1 MKKAM
6 FSIVASVMLAFV
18 GILSAAC
25 CGDNDPTRVDSFV
38 VNGLTTSYV
47 NTDTVNLEGLSI
59 DVTYDNQQTEKLTN
73 YEIDV
78 DIDDVKEDT
87 QFILKTNGLSAQI
100 PGDLDVRSYTIT
112 AYIVAFDQTLS
123 LGTVTVSLAE
133 ATSIISADISG
144 MPTSFVH
151 TDTVDL
157 ENEDISLRVTYNNHE
172 SATLTEFEVDTEIS
186 DVQAGTQFVIYTDGL
201 SQETAGDLTERS
213 YNITVRVV
221 GFDGNI
227 FLMTINV
234 THAPRTSVE
243 SVVLNNLKTS
253 YYTVNDLNFEDLSLT
268 VTYDNGDEETL
279 TEYEIDPAEVSEGTQ
294 FVLATSGL
302 SSQTNGELQKG
313 NYDITAQVV
322 GFDGTFEVG
331 TVEVKVATPSDI
343 TTYSATNLPSS
354 YLNTTTTNIAEDLLA
369 QNIALQVTYGDGQ
382 DTTLTNYEVDIDAE
396 DAQEDTQFIIL
407 TNGLTTQTSG
417 NLEIKS
423 YRIDAQVVGV
433 TGILENIGSIEVTLA
448 PRTSI
453 TNVSAENLDLSY
465 LNTDNKNL
473 TDIALKVTFDNHE
486 VVTLTNYELDVNVD
500 EVQEETE
507 FVISTSG
514 FSTQTDGNLEVREYS
529 LSAQVI
535 GFEGSYNIGTIE
547 VTLAPRTSISSFKVN
562 GLTLAYE
569 NLDTVNLNGI
579 TLEVTYNNHESE
591 ILNSYVIDGTA
602 QAETKFILNTD
613 GLSSEEAGNLTV
625 KDYTITAQV
634 VGYEGSLNLGTVTV
648 TRAEATSVEEVKIN
662 NLTNSYFE
670 TDTVNLQGIT
680 VDVTYDNHLTET
692 LTIYEID
699 VKIESVKPETQFV
712 IYTDGLSSETAG
724 DLTLGTYEITVK
736 VVGYDETFSVGTVE
750 VESDWNRYDLILF
763 AEPQFVTDYNTSISA
778 QGTEDSFYSTSEKYT
793 VGDDNAFVFKP
804 EITLFLKDA
813 IDESGIYVPETY
825 NTTVK
830 VYLLADGSQTL
841 LNDDTYYT
849 YSDFEFDFT
858 EAAIGHEFK
867 IEVLPSDFDTMDNG
881 GVVTPVTFEFKVE
894 DGWNVYTA
902 LDLGIL
908 NIVEDTTTIN
918 SYAREKSQR
927 IFYNQNTGLY
937 DRKYYSDIWTEFLTE
952 KGYTNLTKVNAVFL
966 HGNID
971 VSPEDLPEE
980 YFISQA
986 EAEKAAVGNYSV
998 GSLRDFSIIYNYYL
1012 TNDFTFN
1019 GNYFTLNF
1027 GGREANETSPKVD
1040 PIPVGLSFCSGA
1052 DDGGNLTLYSANQS
1066 IYQAGHSTAFAFMG
1080 LLDNTT
1086 TYHATFKNVN
1096 IMGNTGGVISG
1107 GSAYDPDDPDSM
1119 TDETRKVM
1127 EASGA
1132 LIFLK
1137 SIHAT
1142 TDVDNAIAKNFLIAW
1157 YGESKISDTQEGV
1170 GNFYL
1175 NQVKTYD
1182 CFNSAIFAYASDCN
1196 EIYNSEFK
1204 RFGGPA
1210 IFLIS
1215 ETNDDSEQTVDRAAG
1230 AKVDS
1235 STTIENYVMGTE
1247 AWFIMQQATAIATG
1261 LSSFETLLNAYEN
1274 SIYTANES
1282 GTPGAK
1288 YMNLITISMD
1298 HSYLNSKNTIIYTDF
1313 SYGVTEENG
1322 KNGFNTAN
1330 PYVLNGTKLGTVV
1343 FQSDAGDLG
1352 YYVPAKDDSSYPS
1365 IQFVQDANSNTHFDG
1380 DYLFLM
1386 FPQASTYI
1394 GAVFE
1399 LTDLSQ
1405 TA

>member
-1 MKKAM
+1 M
-6 FSIVASVMLAFV
+6 FSIVVSVMLAFV

-87 QFILKTNGLSAQI
+87 QFILETNGLSAQI
-100 PGDLDVRSYTIT
+100 PGDLDVRSYAIT

-201 SQETAGDLTERS
+201 SQEPAGDLTEGS

-221 GFDGNI
+221 GFDDNI
-227 FLMTINV
+227 SLMTINV

-302 SSQTNGELQKG
+302 SSQTNGELQEG

-322 GFDGTFEVG
+322 GFDGTFKVG

-382 DTTLTNYEVDIDAE
+382 DITLTNYEVDIDAE

-514 FSTQTDGNLEVREYS
+514 FSTQTDGNLEIREYS
-529 LSAQVI
+529 LSAQVV

-547 VTLAPRTSISSFKVN
+547 VTLAPRTSISSFEVN

-579 TLEVTYNNHESE
+579 TLKVTYNNHESE

-602 QAETKFILNTD
+602 QAGTEFILNTD

-634 VGYEGSLNLGTVTV
+634 VGYEGSLNLGTITV

-662 NLTNSYFE
+662 NLTTSYFE

-692 LTIYEID
+692 LTVYEID
-699 VKIESVKPETQFV
+699 VEIESVKPGTKFV

-724 DLTLGTYEITVK
+724 DLTLDTYEITVK

-750 VESDWNRYDLILF
+750 VESDWNRYDLTF
-763 AEPQFVTDYNTSISA
+763 FDEPQFVTDYNTSISA

-804 EITLFLKDA
+804 EIILFLKDA
-813 IDESGIYVPETY
+813 SDESSIYVPETY

-902 LDLGIL
+902 DDLARINLLDEGFDP
-908 NIVEDTTTIN
+908 NASGN
-918 SYAREKSQR
+918 RYARAMSQN
-927 IFYNQNTGLY
+927 IFYNASENRYEARSYAT
-937 DRKYYSDIWTEFLTE
+937 IWENYLTE
-952 KGYTNLTKVNAVFL
+952 KGYTDLTAVNAIFL
-966 HGNID
+966 HGNLSITK
-971 VSPEDLPEE
+971 EDLPEE
-980 YFISQA
+980 YFVSQV
-986 EAEKAAVGNYSV
+986 EANKNTPGDSYSV
-998 GSLRDFSIIYNYYL
+998 GSLRDFAFLYMHYL
-1012 TNDFTFN
+1012 NDDFVIN
-1019 GNYFTLNF
+1019 GNYFTLDFSDIPFALSN
-1027 GGREANETSPKVD
+1027 TSHKSY
-1040 PIPVGLSFCSGA
+1040 LYTSG
-1052 DDGGNLTLYSANQS
+1052 QS
-1066 IYQAGHSTAFAFMG
+1066 KYYPSHSTVFGFSG
-1080 LLDNTT
+1080 LLDNTSESVVT
-1086 TYHATFKNVN
+1086 LKNLNAKGNTNN
-1096 IMGNTGGVISG
+1096 IMSV
-1107 GSAYDPDDPDSM
+1107 DSDQGI
-1119 TDETRKVM
+1119 TQQQVS

-1132 LIFLK
+1132 IIFFK
-1137 SIHAT
+1137 IHHGISQIE
-1142 TDVDNAIAKNFLIAW
+1142 NCIAKNFLIAW
-1157 YGESKISDTQEGV
+1157 FAEQRVSDVQTDV
-1170 GNFYL
+1170 GNMYI

-1182 CFNSAIFAYASDCN
+1182 CFNSGIFAYASDN
-1196 EIYNSEFK
+1196 NIVTNSEFK
-1204 RFGGPA
+1204 RFGGPVLLLVSQIVDPKDLEEGAPALDTDREIRQSEFA
-1210 IFLIS
+1210 I
-1215 ETNDDSEQTVDRAAG
+1215 DDSSIMESYVVGDEGWFIVQGATPIASTIPVLDNNLLKNFGNSIYYDIPNSDGDGGTTAKFNLVSLSMDSGYLSSSEKIYSSLLIGEESESNVAFSTDNSFVNENLNNNNIVVMSSEGDRAAFN
-1230 AKVDS
+1230 ATNYSPVAVE
-1235 STTIENYVMGTE
+1235 TTHFKGDY
-1247 AWFIMQQATAIATG
+1247 IMLAMPQG
-1261 LSSFETLLNAYEN
+1261 
-1274 SIYTANES
+1274 
-1282 GTPGAK
+1282 
-1288 YMNLITISMD
+1288 
-1298 HSYLNSKNTIIYTDF
+1298 NTQML
-1313 SYGVTEENG
+1313 
-1322 KNGFNTAN
+1322 A
-1330 PYVLNGTKLGTVV
+1330 V
-1343 FQSDAGDLG
+1343 FQLKDL
-1352 YYVPAKDDSSYPS
+1352 
-1365 IQFVQDANSNTHFDG
+1365 TT
-1380 DYLFLM
+1380 
-1386 FPQASTYI
+1386 ST
-1394 GAVFE
+1394 
-1399 LTDLSQ
+1399 
-1405 TA
+1405 